1 MEEELLASRLLADD
15 LKGSHRQRKYVDVR
29 HEDPFIVPPV
39 DGEADGAD
47 AQRTAPAE
55 ARKQDSNNKEQ
66 NQRHRGKRGCFRSMS
81 HQKNHLKESRT
92 PSKYQKKH
100 DRIQHRRHRHQC
112 LCPQPLRYHMRFPY
126 PRVA

>member
-55 ARKQDSNNKEQ
+55 ATEAGQQQQGAEPAPPW
-66 NQRHRGKRGCFRSMS
+66 KRGCFRSTS

-92 PSKYQKKH
+92 PSKYQKEQTYN
-100 DRIQHRRHRHQC
+100 QHRRH
-112 LCPQPLRYHMRFPY
+112 CPQKPWYPMRFPY